1 MFLESEIFK
10 TRFCPSP
17 TGLMH
22 LGNTRTALFNALLAK
37 KNRGDFLLRIEDTDT
52 ARSKKSYENILME
65 DMLWLGLAWQDG
77 PYFQSERQSIYNK
90 YCDDLIE
97 KNLAYPCFCSDEE
110 LKKNREKQL
119 SQGKPPRYSGTC
131 AFLSKDEVSERISK
145 GLKPVIRFRVLKD
158 KKISFS
164 DLIKGEQVFSSN
176 DIGDFIIKRTDGIS
190 SFIFC
195 NAIDDALM
203 NVTHAFRGEDHL
215 TNTARQIMIFEA
227 LNLKQP
233 KYGHIPLIMGKDSAP
248 LSKRNGSRNLRE
260 LRDEGFLDTA
270 ILNYLARLSP
280 LMKKHNLCFRSI
292 GSRIF
297 LRFDNFI
304 SIKFDMDQ
312 LFWQKLAVS
321 ALVHDEIYLWSK
333 SRAKVPKNKLEK
345 LDQYGYFQVKQRIEE
360 LQKTS
365 RVF

>member
-270 ILNYLARLSP
+270 ILNYLARLGHHFEKTQFMT
-280 LMKKHNLCFRSI
+280 L
-292 GSRIF
+292 
-297 LRFDNFI
+297 
-304 SIKFDMDQ
+304 DQ
-312 LFWQKLAVS
+312 LAQEFSLDSITLSPSICCTYKTCLAS
-321 ALVHDEIYLWSK
+321 
-333 SRAKVPKNKLEK
+333 
-345 LDQYGYFQVKQRIEE
+345 G
-360 LQKTS
+360 
-365 RVF
+365 